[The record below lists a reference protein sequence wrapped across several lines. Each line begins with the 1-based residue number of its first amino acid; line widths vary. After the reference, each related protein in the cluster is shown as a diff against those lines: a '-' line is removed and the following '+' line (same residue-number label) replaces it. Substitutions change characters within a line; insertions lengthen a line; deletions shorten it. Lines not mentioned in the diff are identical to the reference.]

1 MEVFLAGI
9 IQGSLTQAAIHDQDW
24 RTAIREALRT
34 HCAKANVYCHFEANP
49 DSITYDDD
57 RMIATL
63 AEGNRRAAASDVVVC
78 WLPEA
83 SMGTAIEMYLAAQ
96 AGAVVL
102 TISPMTT
109 NWVIRACSDRIF
121 PDVAAFEQFLAGG
134 ELEAMVARKRAGRR
148 R

>member
-9 IQGSLTQAAIHDQDW
+9 IQGSLTEATIHDQDW
-24 RTAIREALRT
+24 RGPIRDALAT
-34 HCAKANVYCHFEANP
+34 HCARASVYCHFEANP
-49 DSITYDDD
+49 DSIRYDDA

-63 AEGNRRAAASDVVVC
+63 TEGNRRAAASDVVVC

-102 TISPMTT
+102 TISPMTA
-109 NWVIRACSDRIF
+109 NWVIRAYSDRIF
-121 PDVAAFEQFLAGG
+121 PDIAAFEALLAGG
-134 ELEAMVARKRAGRR
+134 ELEGLLARKRAGHGP
-148 R
+148 